1 MTLQLAA
8 HTVAPGLFSRKA
20 SAAGASYSIAHLVT
34 AAPSWCRPSLRPP
47 QPAKMSMHA
56 SARPS
61 AAGLPRGR
69 APLARAVWPAAGR
82 SGASWPR
89 SAQLGVLL
97 LP

>member
-1 MTLQLAA
+1 
-8 HTVAPGLFSRKA
+8 
-20 SAAGASYSIAHLVT
+20 
-34 AAPSWCRPSLRPP
+34 
-47 QPAKMSMHA
+47 MSMHA